1 MNADLWIQVVSDHG
15 ISAAIAFYLLH
26 RMEKKLDMLIYTVHQ
41 TPPRSASHSEPH
53 PSPSSPF
60 VKGDFLND

>member
-41 TPPRSASHSEPH
+41 TPPHSVSHSDPR

-60 VKGDFLND
+60 VKGDFS